1 MSSQAGA
8 SEYIAHHMINFS
20 VPHGPQPGIFN
31 FSYLNVDTLVIATI
45 LAVIVSLVLWLLAR
59 RFTSGVP
66 GRAQAAVELLYE
78 FVDDSCKSMI
88 HNSSSRKVLAPLGLA
103 VLVWVFFLNAMDLLP
118 VDLLPWWWQKVLGN
132 PHAPLRVVPTAD
144 LNTAMALALSVFALA
159 IYYSI
164 KIKGLRGWI
173 HELFA
178 VPFGNKIWFAI
189 PNLVM
194 NLIEYVSKTL
204 SHGMRLWGNMYAG
217 EIVFMVI
224 ALLGGAWGK
233 FGSVTADSVLFGVQI
248 VLGSAW
254 AIFHILII
262 GLQAYLFMILTFV
275 YVGQAHESH

>member
-20 VPHGPQPGIFN
+20 VPQGLQPGIFN
-31 FSYLNVDTLVIATI
+31 FSYVNIDTLVVATA
-45 LAVIVSLVLWLLAR
+45 LGVIVSLVLWFLAR

-88 HNSSSRKVLAPLGLA
+88 HNPNSRKVLAPLGLA
-103 VLVWVFFLNAMDLLP
+103 VLVWIFFLNAMDLLP
-118 VDLLPWWWQKVLGN
+118 VDLLPWGWQKVLAN
-132 PHAPLRVVPTAD
+132 PDAHLRVVPTAD
-144 LNTAMALALSVFALA
+144 LNTAMALALSVFALV

-164 KIKGLRGWI
+164 KIKGLRGWA

-178 VPFGNKIWFAI
+178 TPFGNKIWFAL
-189 PNLVM
+189 PNLLM

-233 FGSVTADSVLFGVQI
+233 SGSVAADAVLFIVQV

-275 YVGQAHESH
+275 YLGQAHESH